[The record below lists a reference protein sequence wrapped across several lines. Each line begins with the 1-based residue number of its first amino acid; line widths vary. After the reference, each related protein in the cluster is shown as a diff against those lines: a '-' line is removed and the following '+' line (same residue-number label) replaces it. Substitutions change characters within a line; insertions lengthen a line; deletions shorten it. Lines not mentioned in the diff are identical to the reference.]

1 MKDTKIDVPEG
12 LSKYLTFKITM
23 DPLFW
28 EAFKLGMAY
37 TWGAM
42 AAISLS
48 IFAAQLY
55 CWLFNY

>member
-1 MKDTKIDVPEG
+1 MKDTKIDVPEE
-12 LSKYLTFKITM
+12 LSRHRTLNITIV
-23 DPLFW
+23 PPYW

-55 CWLFNY
+55 CWLFN